1 MRCPIWARYRKPMF
15 DPKVVRKDFPILDRR
30 VHGDK
35 PLVWLDNAST
45 TQKPRRV
52 IDALV
57 DFYEQHNSN
66 VHRGVY
72 ALAEEATELYEGARA
87 KLAAFVGAAGKQE
100 IVFTRSATE
109 SLNLVANAWGRA
121 NLKPGDR
128 VVVTEM
134 EHHSNLIP
142 WQLVTQA
149 TGAQIVP
156 WPITD
161 EGLLDF
167 EAMPRVL
174 EGAKIVCVS
183 QMSNVLG
190 TINPIRKIADAAH
203 AAGALVLVDG
213 AQGVPHL
220 VTNVTEMDADF
231 LAFSGHKMLGPTGSG
246 GLWARA
252 ELLDAM
258 PPFLGGGEMILEV
271 WIDHATYNEIP
282 YKFEAG
288 TPNIAQSIGLGTAVD
303 YLNELGMED
312 VHRHEVELVTYAL
325 GELRKI
331 DGLRVFGPADPAK
344 RGGVVSFW
352 MDDLHPHD
360 LATIVDTEGVA
371 IRAGHHCAQPL
382 MRVLGVPATSRAS
395 FYIYNTN
402 EDVDALV
409 AALGKARE
417 TFARGGG
424 LPF

>member
-1 MRCPIWARYRKPMF
+1 MF
-15 DPKVVRKDFPILDRR
+15 DPKVVRKDFPILERR

-52 IDALV
+52 IDCLV
-57 DFYEQHNSN
+57 DFYEHHNSN

-87 KLAAFVGAAGKQE
+87 KIAAFIGASGKRE

-121 NLKPGDR
+121 NLKPGDK

-161 EGLLDF
+161 DGFLDL

-174 EGAKIVCVS
+174 DGAKIVCVS

-190 TINPIRKIADAAH
+190 TINPIRQVADAAH

-220 VTNVTEMDADF
+220 ITNVAEMEADF

-288 TPNIAQSIGLGTAVD
+288 TPNIAQSIGLGAAVD
-303 YLNELGMED
+303 YLNDLGMED
-312 VHRHEVELVTYAL
+312 VRAHEIEIVTYAL
-325 GELRKI
+325 DELRKI
-331 DGLRVFGPADPAK
+331 DGLKVFGPADPTK

-352 MDDLHPHD
+352 MEDLHPHD
-360 LATIVDTEGVA
+360 LATIVDTEGLA

-395 FYIYNTN
+395 FYVYNTN
-402 EDVDALV
+402 DDVDALV

>member
-1 MRCPIWARYRKPMF
+1 ML
-15 DPKVVRKDFPILDRR
+15 DPTIVRKDFPILQRR
-30 VHGDK
+30 VHDDK
-35 PLVWLDNAST
+35 PLVWLDSAAT

-52 IDALV
+52 IDALT

-72 ALAEEATELYEGARA
+72 QLAEEATELYEGARA
-87 KLAAFVGAAGKQE
+87 KLAAFLGAAGKHE

-109 SLNLVANAWGRA
+109 SLNLVAYAWGRA
-121 NLKPGDR
+121 NLKTGDR
-128 VVVTEM
+128 IVVTEM

-142 WQLVTQA
+142 WQLITQM
-149 TGAQIVP
+149 TGAKIVP
-156 WPITD
+156 WPVTP
-161 EGLLDF
+161 EGFLDM

-190 TINPIRKIADAAH
+190 TINPIRQIADAAH

-220 VTNVTEMDADF
+220 VTNVAEMDCDF

-258 PPFLGGGEMILEV
+258 PPFLGGGEMIMEV
-271 WIDHATYNEIP
+271 WMDHATYNEIP

-288 TPNIAQSIGLGTAVD
+288 TPNIAQSIGLGAAVD
-303 YLNELGMED
+303 YLNDLGMED
-312 VHRHEVELVTYAL
+312 VRRHEIQIVTYAL
-325 GELRKI
+325 DELSKI
-331 DGLRVFGPADPAK
+331 EGLRVFGPADPAA

-360 LATIVDTEGVA
+360 LATIVDTEGIA

-395 FYIYNTN
+395 FYVYNTN

>member
-1 MRCPIWARYRKPMF
+1 MF
-15 DPKVVRKDFPILDRR
+15 DPKVVRKDFPVLERR

-45 TQKPRRV
+45 SQKPRRV
-52 IDALV
+52 IDTLV
-57 DFYEQHNSN
+57 DFYEHHNSN

-87 KLAAFVGAAGKQE
+87 KVAAFVGAAGKHE

-134 EHHSNLIP
+134 EHHSDLIP

-149 TGAQIVP
+149 TGAELVAL
-156 WPITD
+156 PITD
-161 EGLLDF
+161 DGHLDLD
-167 EAMPRVL
+167 AMPRL
-174 EGAKIVCVS
+174 FEGAKIVCVS

-190 TINPIRKIADAAH
+190 TINPIKKIADAAH
-203 AAGALVLVDG
+203 AVGALVLVDG

-220 VTNVTEMDADF
+220 VTNVAEMDCDF

-252 ELLDAM
+252 ELLEGM

-288 TPNIAQSIGLGTAVD
+288 TPNIAQSIGLGAAVD
-303 YLNELGMED
+303 YLNDLGMED
-312 VHRHEVELVTYAL
+312 VHRHETEIGTYAL
-325 GELRKI
+325 EQLGAIE
-331 DGLRVFGPADPAK
+331 GLRIFGPSDPAD

-360 LATIVDTEGVA
+360 LATIVDTEGIA
-371 IRAGHHCAQPL
+371 LRAGHHCAQPL

-395 FYIYNTN
+395 FYVYNTN

>member
-1 MRCPIWARYRKPMF
+1 ML
-15 DPKVVRKDFPILDRR
+15 DPTIVRKDFPILQRR
-30 VHGDK
+30 VHDDK
-35 PLVWLDNAST
+35 PLVWLDSAAT

-52 IDALV
+52 IDALT

-72 ALAEEATELYEGARA
+72 QLAEEATELYEGARA
-87 KLAAFVGAAGKQE
+87 KLAAFLGAAGKHE

-109 SLNLVANAWGRA
+109 SLNLVAYAWGRA
-121 NLKPGDR
+121 NLKTGDR
-128 VVVTEM
+128 IVVTEM

-142 WQLVTQA
+142 WQLITQM
-149 TGAQIVP
+149 TGAKIVP
-156 WPITD
+156 WPVTP
-161 EGLLDF
+161 EGFLDM

-190 TINPIRKIADAAH
+190 TINPIRQIADAAH

-220 VTNVTEMDADF
+220 VTNVAEMDCDF

-258 PPFLGGGEMILEV
+258 PPFLGGGEMIMEV
-271 WIDHATYNEIP
+271 WMDHATYNEIP

-288 TPNIAQSIGLGTAVD
+288 TPNIAQSIGLGAAVD
-303 YLNELGMED
+303 YLNDLGMED
-312 VHRHEVELVTYAL
+312 VRRHEIEIVTYAL
-325 GELRKI
+325 EQLSKI
-331 DGLRVFGPADPAK
+331 EGLRVFGPSDPQK

-360 LATIVDTEGVA
+360 LATIVDTEGIA

-395 FYIYNTN
+395 FYVYNTN

>member
-1 MRCPIWARYRKPMF
+1 MF
-15 DPKVVRKDFPILDRR
+15 DPKVVRKDFPILERR

-52 IDALV
+52 IDSLV
-57 DFYEQHNSN
+57 DFYEHHNSN

-87 KLAAFVGAAGKQE
+87 KLAGFVGAAGKHE

-121 NLKPGDR
+121 NLKPGDK

-156 WPITD
+156 WPITE
-161 EGLLDF
+161 EGFLDF
-167 EAMPRVL
+167 EAMPRAL
-174 EGAKIVCVS
+174 DGAKIVCVS

-220 VTNVTEMDADF
+220 VTNVAEMDADF

-312 VHRHEVELVTYAL
+312 VHRHEVDIVTYAL
-325 GELRKI
+325 DELRKI
-331 DGLRVFGPADPAK
+331 EGLKVFGPTDPQK

-352 MDDLHPHD
+352 MEDLHPHD

-395 FYIYNTN
+395 FHVYNTN

-417 TFARGGG
+417 TMARGGG

>member
-1 MRCPIWARYRKPMF
+1 MF
-15 DPKVVRKDFPILDRR
+15 DPKVVRKDFPILERR

-52 IDALV
+52 IDTLV
-57 DFYEQHNSN
+57 DFYEHHNSN

-87 KLAAFVGAAGKQE
+87 KLAAFVGAAGKHE

-121 NLKPGDR
+121 NLKPGDK

-161 EGLLDF
+161 EGYLDF

-190 TINPIRKIADAAH
+190 TINPIKKVADAAH

-220 VTNVTEMDADF
+220 VTNVAEMDADF

-395 FYIYNTN
+395 FYVYNTN

>member
-1 MRCPIWARYRKPMF
+1 ML
-15 DPKVVRKDFPILDRR
+15 DPTIVRKDFPILQRR
-30 VHGDK
+30 VHDDK
-35 PLVWLDNAST
+35 PLVWLDSAAT

-52 IDALV
+52 IDALT

-72 ALAEEATELYEGARA
+72 QLAEEATELYEGARA
-87 KLAAFVGAAGKQE
+87 KLAAFLGAAGKHE

-109 SLNLVANAWGRA
+109 SLNLVAYAWGRA
-121 NLKPGDR
+121 NLKTGDR
-128 VVVTEM
+128 IVVTEM

-142 WQLVTQA
+142 WQLITQM
-149 TGAQIVP
+149 TGAKIVP
-156 WPITD
+156 WPVTP
-161 EGLLDF
+161 EGFLDM

-190 TINPIRKIADAAH
+190 TINPIRQIADAAH

-220 VTNVTEMDADF
+220 VTNVAEMDCDF

-258 PPFLGGGEMILEV
+258 PPFLGGGEMIMEV
-271 WIDHATYNEIP
+271 WMDHATYNEIP

-288 TPNIAQSIGLGTAVD
+288 TPNIAQSIGLGAAVD
-303 YLNELGMED
+303 YLNDLGMED
-312 VHRHEVELVTYAL
+312 VRRHEIEIVTYAL
-325 GELRKI
+325 DELSKI
-331 DGLRVFGPADPAK
+331 EGLRVFGPADPAA

-360 LATIVDTEGVA
+360 LATIVDTEGIA

-395 FYIYNTN
+395 FYVYNTN
-402 EDVDALV
+402 EDVD
-409 AALGKARE
+409 
-417 TFARGGG
+417 
-424 LPF
+424 